1 MTSSTRDSVLYHL
14 GREPGLTVQQIAT
27 LCGISRRAAQE
38 LLSRMVNDG
47 LLKKADG
54 INPPFYHLKTHPKAY
69 NIFNFKHEKIAADI
83 YVNLQPFIGYWDFK
97 DRSDFLSAGLKP
109 DRQSVINA
117 LPVMWEIDRST
128 MIRGKIIQKVEKYI
142 RFATKYSREFKVIF
156 ACSDRRAKSLIQ
168 VLTPYRHHL
177 VWFYTVDFKELIN
190 NPTGEIF
197 NSITLERVPL
207 LEVLNLPETD
217 PIQEVTA

>member
-1 MTSSTRDSVLYHL
+1 
-14 GREPGLTVQQIAT
+14 
-27 LCGISRRAAQE
+27 
-38 LLSRMVNDG
+38 MVKDG

-54 INPPFYHLKTHPKAY
+54 ITPPFYHLKSHPKAY

-83 YVNLQPFIGYWDFK
+83 YVYLQPFINYWDYK

-109 DRQSVINA
+109 DRQSVINT

-128 MIRGKIIQKVEKYI
+128 MIRQKIIGKVEKYI
-142 RFATKYSREFKVIF
+142 RFANKEQRNFRVIF

-177 VWFYTVDFKELIN
+177 VWFYTVDYKELIN
-190 NPTGEIF
+190 NPTGKIF
-197 NSITLERVPL
+197 NSITLNRVPL
-207 LEVLNLPETD
+207 LEAHREPESNSIEQITS
-217 PIQEVTA
+217 